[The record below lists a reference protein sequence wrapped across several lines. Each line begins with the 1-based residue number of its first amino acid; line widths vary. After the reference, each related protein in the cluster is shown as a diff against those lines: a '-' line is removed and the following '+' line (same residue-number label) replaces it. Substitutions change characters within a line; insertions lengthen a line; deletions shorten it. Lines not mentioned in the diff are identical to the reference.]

1 MMNRWAIPLVFVIL
15 AFIGVACGSS
25 PAASQDSAP
34 PSEPERVDPTATPI
48 PDPTPQPKQPDPTA
62 TPIPSPTP
70 QPDPTATPE
79 TSPQSE
85 TQEADPT
92 ATPEPSPPLKA
103 EEADALGMLG
113 SAYWEAINAYEAD
126 KVLGYMEENYRREQ
140 EETLRGNID
149 LMKTFAVKLTV
160 SEESS
165 PQIVDDE
172 TREMYWIVKNPLNVQ
187 RVHMVFRQVEGEWKI
202 VSAEQVQ

>member
-92 ATPEPSPPLKA
+92 ATPEPSAQLDV
-103 EEADALGMLG
+103 ADINAVREL
-113 SAYWEAINAYEAD
+113 AFAFWEAYNAYDPD
-126 KVLGYMEENYRREQ
+126 KALSYL
-140 EETLRGNID
+140 EETYRQERDVPLRENVATIK
-149 LMKTFAVKLTV
+149 LFSVKLEM
-160 SEESS
+160 SEES
-165 PQIVDDE
+165 PPHMIGDGE
-172 TREMYWIVKNPLNVQ
+172 WEMHMTMKTPLDV
-187 RVHMVFRQVEGEWKI
+187 RRIRMSFRKVEGEWKLTF
-202 VSAEQVQ
+202 AEQVP